1 MDAFIH
7 PAAIVETDRIGTGSR
22 IWAFTHV
29 LAGATIG
36 SDCNIGDHC
45 FVEGGAIVGNGVT
58 IKNGNMVWD
67 GVTLGDGV
75 FLGPGTILMN
85 DLRPRSPRLAEAATR
100 YADGAWLARTVVGR
114 GATVGGGAMI
124 LPGVTVGPYAF
135 VAAGALV
142 TRDVPAHALV
152 AGQPARVRGWVCGCG
167 HDLTFDDGIAVDG
180 RCAACGSVVQ
190 IDRSSAARAQEGKV

>member
-7 PAAIVETDRIGTGSR
+7 PAAIVETECIGARTR

-36 SDCNIGDHC
+36 TGCNIGDHC
-45 FVEGGAIVGNGVT
+45 FVEGGAVVGNDVT

-67 GVTLGDGV
+67 GVTLEDGV
-75 FLGPGTILMN
+75 FLGPGAILMN
-85 DLRPRSPRLAEAATR
+85 DLRPRSPRLAEAAAR
-100 YADGAWLARTVVGR
+100 YAGDAWLARTVVCE
-114 GATVGGGAMI
+114 GATVGGGAMV
-124 LPGVTVGPYAF
+124 LPGVTVGAFAF

-152 AGQPARVRGWVCGCG
+152 AGQPARVRGWVCRCG
-167 HDLTFDDGIAVDG
+167 QDLAFDDASSATG
-180 RCAACGSVVQ
+180 RCESCGAVIQ
-190 IDRSSAARAQEGKV
+190 IDRSSAERAPERKV